1 MPQSILYYPTIN
13 IKNTPWLRSAALYW
27 DQVCSIVPDAQY
39 YQFSPEIL
47 YMTER
52 GQYRPIYPQDF
63 LVSQY
68 ADAFSVEVL
77 RRLNRVYYQ
86 ARRKREISLRRAV
99 TSDFTNSVKLH
110 QAKIPYNTL
119 KQMLESGFVRLSD
132 EEGWLEADSRT
143 AGIYMKTLA
152 EYIVRFDEH
161 DIVTGTDRKTN
172 FDSLYH
178 RTGLRKYSHLF
189 ELSLVDILPIPAPD
203 VGFEAILDFKE
214 RRRTELE
221 DLHRVIHELERNL
234 SHCQSRE
241 EMKTLLE
248 DFKST
253 WQRQLILA
261 EKMFRGDGIGFALDS
276 LRSFVADA
284 GGAAAI
290 AQIISPN
297 QPRRII
303 EAALGGGLVGVC
315 IQYRNYRSRIK
326 EEQKEQGFAYVIGA
340 GRNGLLRDYP

>member
-1 MPQSILYYPTIN
+1 MSQSILYYPTIN

-39 YQFSPEIL
+39 HQFSPEVL

-68 ADAFSVEVL
+68 ADAFSNEVL
-77 RRLNRVYYQ
+77 RRLNHVCYQ
-86 ARRKREISLRRAV
+86 TRRKRNISLRCTV
-99 TSDFTNSVKLH
+99 TSDFTNPVKIH
-110 QAKIPYNTL
+110 QAKMPYSTL
-119 KQMLESGFVRLSD
+119 KQMLESGFVRFSD
-132 EEGWLEADSRT
+132 EEGWLEADPRAADT
-143 AGIYMKTLA
+143 YMKTLT

-161 DIVTGTDRKTN
+161 DIVAGTDRKTN

-178 RTGLRKYSHLF
+178 RTGLRKSSHLF
-189 ELSLVDILPIPAPD
+189 ELSLVDILPVPAPN

-214 RRRTELE
+214 RRKNELE

-253 WQRQLILA
+253 WQRELKLA
-261 EKMFRGDGIGFALDS
+261 EKMFCGDGVGFALDS

-290 AQIISPN
+290 AQLISPD

-303 EAALGGGLVGVC
+303 EAALGFGLVGVC
-315 IQYRNYRSRIK
+315 IQYRNYRSKIR
-326 EEQKEQGFAYVIGA
+326 EDQKEQGFAYVIGA